1 MVDYSLVHQA
11 GITFSS
17 PEEEA
22 KLIFYTELIES
33 KWKSAMEDLRDAYK
47 YAIHNLPDE
56 SLAHY
61 DMYLE
66 KRRALEND
74 DE

>member
-1 MVDYSLVHQA
+1 MIDYSLVHQA

-17 PEEEA
+17 SEEVA
-22 KLIFYTELIES
+22 KLIFYTELLES
-33 KWKSAMEDLRDAYK
+33 KWKSATEDLRDAYK
-47 YAIHNLPDE
+47 YAIHNRPDE
-56 SLAHY
+56 SLDHY

-74 DE
+74 E